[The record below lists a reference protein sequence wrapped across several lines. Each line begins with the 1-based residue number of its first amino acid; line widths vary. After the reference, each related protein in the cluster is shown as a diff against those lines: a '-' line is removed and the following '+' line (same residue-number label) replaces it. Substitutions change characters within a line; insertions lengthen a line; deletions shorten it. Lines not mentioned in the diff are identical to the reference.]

1 MEKEGP
7 DVGLLFVMILGFLLG
22 MVLISCDE
30 KKEKEIAEEL
40 SKDNKYHYRNVDEY
54 TYQGCE
60 YIVVGPANRRWG
72 SHKGN
77 CKNPIHNK

>member
-1 MEKEGP
+1 MKKEGP

-22 MVLISCDE
+22 MVLISCE
-30 KKEKEIAEEL
+30 EKEEPEIVIEL
-40 SKDNKYHYRNVDEY
+40 SKDSKNSTSNVDEY

-60 YIVVGPANRRWG
+60 YIVVGPINRRWG

-77 CKNPIHNK
+77 CKNPIHKK

>member
-22 MVLISCDE
+22 MVLISCEE
-30 KKEKEIAEEL
+30 KKEPEIVIEL
-40 SKDNKYHYRNVDEY
+40 SKDSKNHSKNVDEY

-60 YIVVGPANRRWG
+60 YIAVGPKNRRWG

-77 CKNPIHNK
+77 CKNPIHKK